1 MLDYAQRMKPVEFKR
16 QTPKDGGEGGG
27 SSRTRKKSCILLLHV
42 WSHHGIAAGIEMLQE
57 RQEDSE
63 ILFNHLNGGICC
75 RLKNNY

>member
-1 MLDYAQRMKPVEFKR
+1 MGEKGEAHLAQE
-16 QTPKDGGEGGG
+16 
-27 SSRTRKKSCILLLHV
+27 KKSCILLLHV

-63 ILFNHLNGGICC
+63 ILFNYLNGGICC